1 MPAAIISKLPHT
13 EAGKE
18 QEPEESAVDQ
28 PASTSEALRRALDL
42 MGSQLEDA
50 ALEEDLQH
58 RIKWGAIKGGGAIL
72 SAGYL
77 AWLLRAGPMLASAM
91 SAIPMWAKFDPLPV
105 LLAGKRR
112 KKEED
117 ERRKKEG
124 GDEATVARILDA
136 VRSVSSVRK
145 RGQ

>member
-1 MPAAIISKLPHT
+1 
-13 EAGKE
+13 
-18 QEPEESAVDQ
+18 
-28 PASTSEALRRALDL
+28 

-50 ALEEDLQH
+50 AYEQDLQH
-58 RIKWGAIKGGGAIL
+58 RIEMGVMKGGGVIL

-77 AWLLRAGPMLASAM
+77 AWLLRAGPLLASALT
-91 SAIPMWAKFDPLPV
+91 AIPMWAKFDPLPV

-136 VRSVSSVRK
+136 VRSVSSIRK
-145 RGQ
+145 RRE